1 MHRDAEVVA
10 GFLRVEEAEMLTE
23 LLSSAG
29 IEAWFEGAIGTALGG
44 LIPGAGGG
52 AKLLVRGADAPRARE
67 LIAAS
72 GIFRAEPTAG
82 ADPATQAAEAGA
94 APGAEAGDRGLRKG
108 RFPLYPLLVVA
119 AVVAATA
126 AMLLARP

>member
-1 MHRDAEVVA
+1 MRDAEVVA

-29 IEAWFEGAIGTALGG
+29 IDAWFEGAVGTTLGA

-52 AKLLVRGADAPRARE
+52 AKLLVRTADAAQARE

-72 GIFRAEPTAG
+72 GILPAETTAERELGAEQPPVGAEPGAGRAG
-82 ADPATQAAEAGA
+82 AGRLAA
-94 APGAEAGDRGLRKG
+94 
-108 RFPLYPLLVVA
+108 PLYPLLVIA
-119 AVVAATA
+119 GVVAATA
-126 AMLLARP
+126 AVLATRF

>member
-1 MHRDAEVVA
+1 MQRDAEVVA

-29 IEAWFEGAIGTALGG
+29 IEAWFEGAVSAPLGA

-52 AKLLVRGADAPRARE
+52 AMLLVRAADAAQARE

-72 GIFRAEPTAG
+72 GIFRGETTAESALAG
-82 ADPATQAAEAGA
+82 EQVPDLADPGA
-94 APGAEAGDRGLRKG
+94 ARAGRGRLAA
-108 RFPLYPLLVVA
+108 PLYPLLVIA
-119 AVVAATA
+119 GVVAATA
-126 AMLLARP
+126 ALLAARF